1 METPEELRQRVH
13 HEQRLIARLRLAT
26 KRLEEA
32 KHERIWAIA
41 AAHEAALSIRKIAA
55 AKNLS
60 PKAPAGFTNF
70 LTMIRHTRFLYGS
83 ASYVKQSSQPMPI
96 QGMTCHLLSSAYKIV

>member
-13 HEQRLIARLRLAT
+13 HEQRLIARLRIAT

-41 AAHEAALSIRKIAA
+41 PAHEADLSIRKIVAA
-55 AKNLS
+55 TNLS
-60 PKAPAGFTNF
+60 PSRIHQLLNDHEVSLPN
-70 LTMIRHTRFLYGS
+70 IRVY
-83 ASYVKQSSQPMPI
+83 
-96 QGMTCHLLSSAYKIV
+96 